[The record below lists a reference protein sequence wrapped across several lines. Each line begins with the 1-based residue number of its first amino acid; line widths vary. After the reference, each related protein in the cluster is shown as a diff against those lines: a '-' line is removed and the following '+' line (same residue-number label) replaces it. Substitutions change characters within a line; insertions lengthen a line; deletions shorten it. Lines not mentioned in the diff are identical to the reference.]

1 MTLEFGEKKL
11 KDDVQYHEYKVN
23 TMGVKGI
30 NTRLP
35 PAELLLMLLNPM
47 YREMNFKHLEDLLED
62 TINKL
67 RENQFQ
73 STEILTKI
81 QFAHGLI
88 DILNKYVEQET
99 PSQKAYAFLKQYLFT
114 VCPPNKKFVIG
125 AIISSENLYTNVVN
139 KVYMEKFLAETKTNC
154 HSGFHTV
161 IDAVKFWRNPNSV
174 TQVDDTIPLIRN
186 AIVRIFNFSKNS
198 SSIERSFAGIK
209 NNTDPKRSRLGTEN
223 MFKQH
228 FLREL
233 RRQKEVLH
241 LNCDNQN
248 SNMIEAITLEQ
259 RKKILQKQLAKID
272 EEIEEYDSYEELNYQ
287 KFRE

>member
-1 MTLEFGEKKL
+1 MKN
-11 KDDVQYHEYKVN
+11 DVQYHEYKVN

-47 YREMNFKHLEDLLED
+47 FREMNFKHLGDLLKE

-67 RENQFQ
+67 RENKIQ

-81 QFAHGLI
+81 EFAHGLI
-88 DILNKYVEQET
+88 DILKKYVEKET
-99 PSQKAYAFLKQYLFT
+99 PSKKAYDFLKEYLFT
-114 VCPPNKKFVIG
+114 VCPPNKRFVIG
-125 AIISSENLYTNVVN
+125 AISENLYTTVVN
-139 KVYMEKFLAETKTNC
+139 KDYMEQFLEETKTNC
-154 HSGFHTV
+154 HSGFYTV
-161 IDAVKFWRNPNSV
+161 KDAVKFWRNPNSV
-174 TQVDDTIPLIRN
+174 TQIDDSIPLIRN

-198 SSIERSFAGIK
+198 SSIERSFGGIK
-209 NNTDPKRSRLGTEN
+209 NNTDPNRPRLGAEN

-233 RRQKEVLH
+233 RRQKEVLQLYCSH
-241 LNCDNQN
+241 EDQK
-248 SNMIEAITLEQ
+248 STMVEAITLEQ

-272 EEIEEYDSYEELNYQ
+272 EEIEKYDNQEEELNYQ